1 MIRGLVNER
10 AGRATDAKNEIY
22 AKWGGTQTLTGPII
36 SVPYL
41 VPNQLTSGAPETR
54 YIHILPSTLGV
65 ETVLH
70 PEIRSRG
77 IFDTV
82 VYTSKNIIKADFSE
96 LNALVPRDKKVDW
109 TRAIITIGIADTRGI
124 EGDILGTWNNQK
136 VVWQPGLVTDDVVPS
151 GIHINQSI
159 DPNLNHTFTM
169 NLDLRGGEMMNYV
182 PVGKTTT
189 VAVTSNWISPS
200 FDGAFLPWEKSL
212 TKDGFS
218 AKWQVTEF
226 NRNFPQSWDSDMY
239 QLWFVP
245 DTQVYKYDDFEYA
258 SDTSAS
264 GSGNNIGEN
273 AFGVRLIQTVDHY
286 DKSERAAKYA
296 ILIIAL
302 SFLVFFLLEIVHKN
316 PIHAIQ
322 YLLIGFALIVFYS
335 LLLAFSEHIG
345 FNGAYILATIAT
357 TGLVGLYTSAI
368 WNRQFGLYM
377 GGVLAF
383 LYALIFVILQSEDYA
398 LMIWSITLFLIL
410 SLVMYVTRKIDW
422 YKPR

>member
-1 MIRGLVNER
+1 M
-10 AGRATDAKNEIY
+10 
-22 AKWGGTQTLTGPII
+22 
-36 SVPYL
+36 
-41 VPNQLTSGAPETR
+41 
-54 YIHILPSTLGV
+54 
-65 ETVLH
+65 
-70 PEIRSRG
+70 
-77 IFDTV
+77 
-82 VYTSKNIIKADFSE
+82 
-96 LNALVPRDKKVDW
+96 
-109 TRAIITIGIADTRGI
+109 
-124 EGDILGTWNNQK
+124 
-136 VVWQPGLVTDDVVPS
+136 
-151 GIHINQSI
+151 
-159 DPNLNHTFTM
+159 
-169 NLDLRGGEMMNYV
+169 
-182 PVGKTTT
+182 
-189 VAVTSNWISPS
+189 
-200 FDGAFLPWEKSL
+200 
-212 TKDGFS
+212 
-218 AKWQVTEF
+218 
-226 NRNFPQSWDSDMY
+226 
-239 QLWFVP
+239 
-245 DTQVYKYDDFEYA
+245 YKYDDFEYA

-398 LMIWSITLFLIL
+398 LMI
-410 SLVMYVTRKIDW
+410 
-422 YKPR
+422 